1 MVKVNEDTES
11 ADVYAYIDAY
21 VCAISHAQ
29 KTQCRGM
36 QGGHCPF
43 HLQESEE
50 GTHRSFGLV
59 NLDIFK
65 GVSREQQ
72 FIRSR
77 KKDRMGKGTWRQ
89 GLHLEWPNY
98 ANWEGVS

>member
-89 GLHLEWPNY
+89 GLHLE
-98 ANWEGVS
+98 